1 VDLYFWAQ
9 VRFSP
14 RVHRASTNPVLSCM
28 LLPNLQS
35 CVAMSLYSN
44 GFGVPWWSEP
54 RRESMIPHADC
65 EVVVPKSRVRVM
77 IPSRE
82 GGASDAMHVSP
93 R

>member
-1 VDLYFWAQ
+1 
-9 VRFSP
+9 
-14 RVHRASTNPVLSCM
+14 
-28 LLPNLQS
+28 
-35 CVAMSLYSN
+35 
-44 GFGVPWWSEP
+44 
-54 RRESMIPHADC
+54 MIPHADC